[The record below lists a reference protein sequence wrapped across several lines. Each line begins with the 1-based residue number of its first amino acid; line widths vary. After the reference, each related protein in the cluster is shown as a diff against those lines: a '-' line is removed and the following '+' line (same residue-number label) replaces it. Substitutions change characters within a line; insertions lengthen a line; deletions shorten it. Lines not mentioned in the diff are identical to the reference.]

1 MRIQNGCH
9 LISTFTQHSNV
20 ISNTFGVYSYFFSFF
35 FLVFGDLSLYIP
47 GWSWTPLYRPSC
59 PWNHSNQPVT
69 ISRVLGLKSCT
80 IPSLY
85 HYDGISLDSQIKMKT
100 MTWAYIVPKIHIIVP
115 HTQIFLTL
123 QQSRHKMMRNNFH
136 FVVKIYHSFTYKV
149 PDNEYYAATS
159 KYWKQW
165 TSRILLPR

>member
-9 LISTFTQHSNV
+9 LISAFTQHSNV

-100 MTWAYIVPKIHIIVP
+100 MTSAYIVPNVP
-115 HTQIFLTL
+115 YYPYYRT
-123 QQSRHKMMRNNFH
+123 
-136 FVVKIYHSFTYKV
+136 TYADFSNTTAIKAQN
-149 PDNEYYAATS
+149 DEEQFSLCCKNLS
-159 KYWKQW
+159 
-165 TSRILLPR
+165 